1 MLTVFMNEKGDILR
15 TYPNADLQRGDRV
28 KLYERIYLIVQKT
41 FNVDAG
47 CYEIILHESEE
58 TE

>member
-1 MLTVFMNEKGDILR
+1 MLTVFMNGKGDTLC
-15 TYPNADLQRGDRV
+15 TYPNVDLQRGDRV

>member
-1 MLTVFMNEKGDILR
+1 MLTVFMNRKGDILC

-28 KLYERIYLIVQKT
+28 KLHERIYLIVQKT
-41 FNVDAG
+41 FNIDTG

>member
-1 MLTVFMNEKGDILR
+1 MLTVFMNRKGDVLC
-15 TYPNADLQRGDRV
+15 TYPNVDLQQGDRV
-28 KLYERIYLIVQKT
+28 KLHGKIYLVVQRT
-41 FNVDAG
+41 FNVDTE